1 MSQALF
7 IDTGEQSVI
16 HSQGG
21 NKLFSSVLLKCAFYP
36 PVAIPIFLRA
46 HSKNQERWRI
56 FTHLSRQEPLTA
68 RKEAKWRNPD
78 YLVFTWFCEGLRFS
92 ETKLKFN
99 RKVWTHQM
107 AGECQF
113 RTGEQTQGRGR
124 LARKGEWSWQSP
136 RGGGRQGSPDTEQ
149 SAQSICLQR
158 LKDVLRRGACPNR
171 PGREAAA
178 VRGSTGQSTE
188 VRGNQETLVSDA
200 GVSSNNKQGGIIRI
214 FKVIIFL

>member
-1 MSQALF
+1 MNQALF

-46 HSKNQERWRI
+46 HLKNQERWRI
-56 FTHLSRQEPLTA
+56 STHSSRQEPFTA

-78 YLVFTWFCEGLRFS
+78 YPVFTWFCKGLRFS

-99 RKVWTHQM
+99 LKVWTHQM
-107 AGECQF
+107 AGKCQF

-124 LARKGEWSWQSP
+124 LASKGEWILTQSP
-136 RGGGRQGSPDTEQ
+136 RGGGRQRSPETEQ
-149 SAQSICLQR
+149 SAPGHLCAEAEGHAQAWTGGCSYEGKHRIV
-158 LKDVLRRGACPNR
+158 DRGKKQPRN
-171 PGREAAA
+171 
-178 VRGSTGQSTE
+178 TGFWCKCFFQ
-188 VRGNQETLVSDA
+188 Q
-200 GVSSNNKQGGIIRI
+200 
-214 FKVIIFL
+214 

>member
-1 MSQALF
+1 MNQALF

-46 HSKNQERWRI
+46 HLKNQERWRI
-56 FTHLSRQEPLTA
+56 STHSSRQEPFTA

-78 YLVFTWFCEGLRFS
+78 YPVFTWFCKGLRFS

-99 RKVWTHQM
+99 LKVWTHQM
-107 AGECQF
+107 AGKCQF

-124 LARKGEWSWQSP
+124 LASKGEWILTVSQGWRKAEKP
-136 RGGGRQGSPDTEQ
+136 RNWAVCPRASVCRGWRTCSGLDRRLQLWGEAQDSRQ
-149 SAQSICLQR
+149 R
-158 LKDVLRRGACPNR
+158 
-171 PGREAAA
+171 
-178 VRGSTGQSTE
+178 
-188 VRGNQETLVSDA
+188 
-200 GVSSNNKQGGIIRI
+200 
-214 FKVIIFL
+214 